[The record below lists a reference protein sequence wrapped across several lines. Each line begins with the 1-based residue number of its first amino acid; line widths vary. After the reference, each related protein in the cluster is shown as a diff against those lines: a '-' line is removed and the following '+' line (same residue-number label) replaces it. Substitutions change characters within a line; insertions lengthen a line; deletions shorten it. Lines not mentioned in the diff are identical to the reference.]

1 MQVLDFIQH
10 NLRNDFLDI
19 IMPIITYFGSGGII
33 WILAAFIF
41 ISIKKYRLIG
51 ISMIIALI
59 LSVLIGNVILKPLIA
74 RIRPFEVNTAIEL
87 LIGPPSDYSFPS
99 GHTLSSFAVA
109 TTIFCINKRFGI
121 IAVIMACLI
130 AFSRLY
136 LYVHYPSDVF
146 GGLIIGVS
154 IGLLTYSIIKR
165 LNEKVIMKHSK
176 LSRYFC

>member
-1 MQVLDFIQH
+1 MQVLDFIQN
-10 NLRNDFLDI
+10 NLRSDFLDTI
-19 IMPIITYFGSGGII
+19 LPIITYLGSGGAI
-33 WILAAFIF
+33 WILAALIF
-41 ISIKKYRLIG
+41 IAIKKYRLIG

-87 LIGPPSDYSFPS
+87 LIGPPTDYSFPS

-109 TTIFCINKRFGI
+109 
-121 IAVIMACLI
+121 IAVFCTNKHFGSIALVLASAI

-146 GGLIIGVS
+146 GGLIIGILV
-154 IGLLTYSIIKR
+154 GLLTYFITKK
-165 LNEKVIMKHSK
+165 LNEKVIMRHST
-176 LSRYFC
+176 LNRWFN